1 MAIDGISIALLF
13 AIGILVS
20 IGLFY
25 WIWNTTVTDIFKLRR
40 ITLFESIKL
49 LLITN
54 ILFGTTVSLVA
65 CGFNAMCARPSCTV
79 ARRILHT
86 TKTRSVILK
95 RSTTHLRS
103 PSLPA

>member
-1 MAIDGISIALLF
+1 MTLAIDGISIALLF

-65 CGFNAMCARPSCTV
+65 
-79 ARRILHT
+79 
-86 TKTRSVILK
+86 
-95 RSTTHLRS
+95 
-103 PSLPA
+103 